1 MTPRKADPHIDD
13 PPSLTD
19 DDIRWIHEQR
29 KLDAHAEW
37 LRGQIR
43 VIWPWVLAV
52 VGALVGAVQL
62 IKDHVKW

>member
-37 LRGQIR
+37 LRGQVR
-43 VIWPWVLAV
+43 VVWPWVV
-52 VGALVGAVQL
+52 SIVGAVVATVIW
-62 IKDHVKW
+62 IKKHVRW

>member
-1 MTPRKADPHIDD
+1 MSPKRAAPDDDDTPAL
-13 PPSLTD
+13 SD

-43 VIWPWVLAV
+43 VIWPWVVAV
-52 VGALVGAVQL
+52 VGFLVGAVKL